1 MYLLQSDVQ
10 DLVNMQVRIQ
20 VNRLHSYHLCSSQGA
35 THRTSNV
42 YDRFERFVCVFIM
55 LSFQNIIVNHGLDS
69 GFPSREENGIGIRLT
84 FTNYLEDIES

>member
-1 MYLLQSDVQ
+1 
-10 DLVNMQVRIQ
+10 
-20 VNRLHSYHLCSSQGA
+20 
-35 THRTSNV
+35 
-42 YDRFERFVCVFIM
+42 M